1 MADGTIDIDV
11 KVGSAE
17 AQKRIGDL
25 EKSAE
30 RLSAVGSKA
39 ATAAKVGL
47 ATAGAALVAMSKA
60 ALDAYAEYEQL
71 VGGVETL
78 FGASAGEVQAYAA
91 RAYKTAGMS
100 ANAYMETV
108 TGFSA
113 TLLQGL
119 AGDTA
124 AAAKAAD
131 MAVTD
136 MADNANKMGTPIES
150 IREAYQGFAKD
161 NYTMLDNLKLGYGG
175 TQAEMARLIND
186 SGVLGESMKVTAQTV
201 GDVPFDKMIEAIH
214 RVQEEMGIAGTTSM
228 EAATTI
234 QGSVS
239 SMQAAWENWLAG
251 LGNEGA
257 DMSALTQQ
265 LLDSVST
272 VAANVAPRVAQI
284 GAAIV
289 AALPGALSGLGAAI
303 APIVSEAL
311 ASAWSVAVSALS
323 GLGIQLP
330 PVDASQIAQ
339 AFGQLQQAFSDFAET
354 AGPVIAPVVQAVVD
368 LVSTVVTNLPTIL
381 PIVQSIAAGFLAFQG
396 ISAVVGIVATV
407 TAAVGPLATVIGMVV
422 SSIAAGAP
430 VIATLGAAFGLVVSP
445 ATLIIAA
452 IAAVV
457 AAIVALATNAGGCRD
472 MVVGAFTAVAEFIA
486 GLPGAIGGFLSQ
498 LISDVQAWASSM
510 ASQAVAA
517 GSTFISNVGS
527 FIQQLPS
534 NVWNWLMDV
543 LTKAGQFAGD
553 FGTKAV
559 AAASS
564 FAESLISGLA
574 AIPGKV
580 VQIGSDI
587 IGGLVEGVTGAAQG
601 LIDAVGGAVSGALDW
616 AKNLLG
622 IHSPSKV
629 FRREVGRWIPLGA
642 AVGIEDEE
650 DAPQRALDRALDLD
664 ADVRVERSIA
674 LGAAAGEQRRIEQT
688 VNFYQRAETPDELA
702 RTMRAY
708 ANYGL
713 CGVV

>member
-25 EKSAE
+25 EKSAG

-47 ATAGAALVAMSKA
+47 AAVGASLTALGKA
-60 ALDAYAEYEQL
+60 AIDAYAEYEQL
-71 VGGVETL
+71 AGGVETL
-78 FGASAGEVQAYAA
+78 FGASADEVKAYAA
-91 RAYKTAGMS
+91 RAYESAGMS

-175 TQAEMARLIND
+175 TQAEMARLINE

-239 SMQAAWENWLAG
+239 AMQAAWGNWLAG

-272 VAANVAPRVAQI
+272 VAAKVAPRVAQI

-289 AALPGALSGLGAAI
+289 AALPGALSGLADAI

-339 AFGQLQQAFSDFAET
+339 AFGQIQQAFFDFAET

-396 ISAVVGIVATV
+396 ISAVVGIVSTV

-422 SSIAAGAP
+422 SSIAP
-430 VIATLGAAFGLVVSP
+430 VIATLGAAFGLVLSP
-445 ATLIIAA
+445 ATLIIGA

-472 MVVGAFTAVAEFIA
+472 MVVGAFTAAAEFIA
-486 GLPGAIGGFLSQ
+486 GLPGMIGGFLSQ
-498 LISDVQAWASSM
+498 LISNVQAWASSM

-553 FGTKAV
+553 FGTKAI

-574 AIPGKV
+574 SVPGKV

-587 IGGLVEGVTGAAQG
+587 IGGLVDGVTGAAQG